1 MTAEPSRLARVLV
14 VDDDEDVRQLVA
26 LTLLRAGFHVLE
38 ASSGA
43 AALTI
48 IETQAIALVVL
59 DMVMP
64 GMSGGEVV
72 LALRAQSETATLPI
86 LLMTGAG
93 DLDSVISGLDGGA
106 DDFVRKPVRLD
117 ELVARVSAHL
127 RKQTAWSNA
136 VEEQLRVRAAVVAAL
151 ARLAISPVPEE
162 AAAAVVSELGK
173 RTDSDYVAVLQL
185 QAGTELRELATYTRT
200 GGVMPGGR
208 RLGTSV
214 AAPILAR
221 ARIGPWVGD
230 VEILAPGL
238 GGSTLQSAQPDFAA
252 GAPIY
257 VGDDLVGILTIGVV
271 ARGTGSLLAEK
282 GKILAAAVDYAA
294 VLSSRVGPALADQR
308 DTAVASVRLRQV
320 LSGHQFHPVYQP
332 ILDLET
338 RVVVGYEA
346 LTRFHDGTRP
356 DIQFQ
361 EADLC
366 GLGVAFEIATLRAA
380 LEDAKRLPPNA
391 FLSVN
396 VSAALVLRTDPRLR
410 RLIADARRPIVLE
423 LTEHVPIADYTM
435 VRTAIAKLGAAGLA
449 VDDAGA
455 GYASLRHIL
464 ELQPTYTKLDISLV
478 RGIERDELRQA
489 MVAGLQLFAQR
500 TGCRLIA
507 EGVESLAEASTL
519 QTLGIEL
526 GQGYLFGRPEIPVG
540 DHSPQHAG
548 ERAQSSAIA

>member
-1 MTAEPSRLARVLV
+1 MSAELTRLARVLV
-14 VDDDEDVRQLVA
+14 VDDDSDVRQVVA
-26 LTLLRAGFHVLE
+26 LALLRAGFHVLE
-38 ASSGA
+38 AASGA
-43 AALTI
+43 AAIALVDT
-48 IETQAIALVVL
+48 ETVGLVVL

-72 LALRAQSETATLPI
+72 LALRAQAKTATLPI

-117 ELVARVSAHL
+117 ELVARVTAHL
-127 RKQTAWSNA
+127 RRQTAWSNA

-151 ARLAISPVPEE
+151 GRLMISAVPEE
-162 AAAAVVSELGK
+162 AAVAVVSELGK

-185 QAGTELRELATYTRT
+185 QGGSELRELATFTRA
-200 GGVMPGGR
+200 GGVLQGGR
-208 RLGTSV
+208 RLGAAI

-230 VEILAPGL
+230 VEILAPDD
-238 GGSTLQSAQPDFAA
+238 GGSLLRLAQPDFAA

-257 VGDDLVGILTIGVV
+257 VGDDLVGILTIGVA
-271 ARGTGSLLAEK
+271 ARATGSLLAQK

-294 VLSSRVGPALADQR
+294 VLSSRVGPAFAEQR
-308 DTAVASVRLRQV
+308 DTAVANVRLRQV
-320 LSGHQFHPVYQP
+320 LTARQFHPVFQP
-332 ILDLET
+332 IVDLES
-338 RVVVGYEA
+338 RAVVGYEA
-346 LTRFHDGTRP
+346 LTRFHDGTPP
-356 DIQFQ
+356 DVQFH

-366 GLGVAFEIATLRAA
+366 GLGTAFEMATIKAA
-380 LEDAKRLPPNA
+380 LEEARRLPPDV

-396 VSAALVLRTDPRLR
+396 VSGALVLHGDPRLR
-410 RLIADARRPIVLE
+410 RLVAGAGRAIVLE
-423 LTEHVPIADYTM
+423 LTEHVPIADYGL
-435 VRTAIAKLGAAGLA
+435 VRTAIGKLGAAGLA

-464 ELQPTYTKLDISLV
+464 ELHPTYTKLDISLV
-478 RGIERDELRQA
+478 RGIERDELRKA

-507 EGVESLAEASTL
+507 EGVESLAEADAL
-519 QTLGIEL
+519 QTLGVEL
-526 GQGYLFGRPEIPVG
+526 GQGYLFGRPEIPAFEHNPAQI
-540 DHSPQHAG
+540 D
-548 ERAQSSAIA
+548 ERVRVTAFA